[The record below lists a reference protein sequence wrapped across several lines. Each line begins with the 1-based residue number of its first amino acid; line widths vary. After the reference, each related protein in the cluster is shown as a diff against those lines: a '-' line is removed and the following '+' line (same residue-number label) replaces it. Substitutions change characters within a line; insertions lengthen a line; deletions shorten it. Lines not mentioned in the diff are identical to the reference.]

1 MTKSRRTAQSGHPFS
16 TRGELEF
23 PAIARVKLELYVEP
37 LSDVATADILTLTLL
52 FQNASLRPMNGL
64 VLAVPAPLGTM
75 PVEEWLYQDAVRVR
89 EGAFFGEGTELA
101 ALAPGARTAF
111 MWKLRVV
118 EGEEP
123 IRVVPQVWGAM
134 TPIIGAD
141 PITISRRAPSAA
153 V

>member
-1 MTKSRRTAQSGHPFS
+1 MTSSKRPAQSGHPFS
-16 TRGELEF
+16 TRGQLEF
-23 PAIARVKLELYVEP
+23 PAIGKLKLELYVDP
-37 LSDVATADILTLTLL
+37 LGDVATGDILTLTLL
-52 FQNASLRPMNGL
+52 LQNASLRPMNGL

-75 PVEEWLYQDAVRVR
+75 PVEQWLYQDAVRVR

-123 IRVVPQVWGAM
+123 IRVVPQIWGAV

-141 PITISRRAPSAA
+141 PITVSRRVPFAA